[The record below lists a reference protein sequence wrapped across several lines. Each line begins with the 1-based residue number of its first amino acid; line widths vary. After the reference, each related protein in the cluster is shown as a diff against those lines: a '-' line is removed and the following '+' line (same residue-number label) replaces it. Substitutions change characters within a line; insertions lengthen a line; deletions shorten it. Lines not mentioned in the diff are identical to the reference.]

1 MWIETTDGGLVN
13 SELAT
18 GVQAGRDGNR
28 YKVDL
33 EVVVLHQSR
42 NSMRTIFISEDETE
56 FKAFMDDLK
65 TALPMLPIGDY
76 KPKPKAKSQRQNRH
90 PHRNRL
96 QTRSVKTIR
105 TRYKHMPK
113 QCEHRKSCDLIFK
126 RSTRQSPANPG
137 RVARQETAKPC
148 ESCGRIA

>member
-13 SELAT
+13 SQLAT

-42 NSMRTIFISEDETE
+42 NSMRTIFLSEDETE
-56 FKAFMDDLK
+56 FNAFMDDLK

-76 KPKPKAKSQRQNRH
+76 KRLGSESGIAKPKPKSKTASKS
-90 PHRNRL
+90 
-96 QTRSVKTIR
+96 TAA
-105 TRYKHMPK
+105 PK
-113 QCEHRKSCDLIFK
+113 P
-126 RSTRQSPANPG
+126 PAN
-137 RVARQETAKPC
+137 AKQVVDLD
-148 ESCGRIA
+148 EV

>member
-76 KPKPKAKSQRQNRH
+76 KPKAKAKTASKST
-90 PHRNRL
+90 PA
-96 QTRSVKTIR
+96 
-105 TRYKHMPK
+105 PK
-113 QCEHRKSCDLIFK
+113 P
-126 RSTRQSPANPG
+126 PAN
-137 RVARQETAKPC
+137 AKRQDDPDEV
-148 ESCGRIA
+148 

>member
-76 KPKPKAKSQRQNRH
+76 KPKPKAKA
-90 PHRNRL
+90 
-96 QTRSVKTIR
+96 T
-105 TRYKHMPK
+105 PK
-113 QCEHRKSCDLIFK
+113 
-126 RSTRQSPANPG
+126 STPAPKPPAN
-137 RVARQETAKPC
+137 AKRQDDPDEV
-148 ESCGRIA
+148 

>member
-76 KPKPKAKSQRQNRH
+76 KLLGSESGITKPKAKAKA
-90 PHRNRL
+90 
-96 QTRSVKTIR
+96 T
-105 TRYKHMPK
+105 PK
-113 QCEHRKSCDLIFK
+113 
-126 RSTRQSPANPG
+126 STPAPKPPAN
-137 RVARQETAKPC
+137 AKRQDDPDEV
-148 ESCGRIA
+148 